1 MTLISR
7 VLGLLRDMA
16 IAQLFGAT
24 AGTDAFFVA
33 FKIPNFLRRLFAE
46 GAFSQAF
53 VPVLMEYKTKQASE
67 DVRQLVDR
75 VSGTLGVVL
84 FGVTA
89 LGIVAAP
96 VLVAV
101 FAPGFIGSE
110 DRYDLSVYMLRITFP
125 YLLFISLAAFAGAI
139 LNSYRQFGVPAFTPV
154 LLNISLILC
163 AIFLAPRLDKPITAL
178 AWGVFIGGA
187 AQLLFQLPFLLRIRL
202 LPRPKIKPQ
211 DEGVRRIVKLMLPAL
226 FGVSVSQIN
235 LMVDTLIASFL
246 VTGSV
251 TWLYYSDRLVEF
263 PLGAFGIALA
273 TVILPSLS
281 EKHAQGSVETFSH
294 TLDWAL
300 RWVIVLGAPA
310 TLGLV
315 MLAGPILTTLF
326 QYKEFSGFDVE
337 MASRSLIAYA
347 FGLLGF
353 IFIKVLAP
361 GFFARQNTRTPVRI
375 GIIAMLVNIV
385 LNLIFVVPLAHAGLA
400 LATSLAAFLNAG
412 LLYRALRAEGVYRP
426 VAGWASLLL
435 RVAIACGVMGAVLT
449 VGVGEIV
456 TWLSWGVSARLTHLA
471 LWIAVAVAAYL
482 FSLWLVGL
490 RWRDM
495 TVKTRQV

>member
-7 VLGLLRDMA
+7 VLGLLRDMV

-24 AGTDAFFVA
+24 AGSDAFFVA

-53 VPVLMEYKTKQASE
+53 VPVVTEYKTKRVHE
-67 DVRQLVDR
+67 DVCGLIDR
-75 VSGTLGVVL
+75 VSGTLGAVL
-84 FGVTA
+84 VGVTV

-96 VLVAV
+96 LLIAL
-101 FAPGFIGSE
+101 FAPGFIGQV
-110 DRYDLSVYMLRITFP
+110 DKYDLSVAMLRITFP

-139 LNSYRQFGVPAFTPV
+139 LNTYKQFGIPAFTPT
-154 LLNISLILC
+154 LLNVSLILC
-163 AIFLAPRLDKPITAL
+163 AVFLAPKLENPITAL
-178 AWGVFIGGA
+178 AWGVFIGGV
-187 AQLLFQLPFLLRIRL
+187 AQLLFQLPFLLRLRL
-202 LPRPKIKPQ
+202 MPRPKFEP
-211 DEGVRRIVKLMLPAL
+211 DDAGVRKILRLMLPAL

-281 EKHAQGSVETFSH
+281 EKHAQGSTETFSQ

-300 RWVIVLGAPA
+300 RWVIVIGAPA
-310 TLGLV
+310 SLGL
-315 MLAGPILTTLF
+315 MLLAGPMLTTLF
-326 QYKEFSGFDVE
+326 QYREFSAYDVT
-337 MASRSLIAYA
+337 MASRSLMA
-347 FGLLGF
+347 FSLGLLGF

-361 GFFARQNTRTPVRI
+361 GFFARQDTRTPVRI
-375 GIIAMLVNIV
+375 GVIAMVANIV
-385 LNLIFVVPLAHAGLA
+385 LSLLLVIPLAHAGLA
-400 LATSLAAFLNAG
+400 LSTSLSAFLNAG
-412 LLYRALRAEGVYRP
+412 LLYRALRAQGAYRP
-426 VAGWASLLL
+426 MPGWTPLLL
-435 RVAIACGVMGAVLT
+435 RVAIASGVLGAVLT
-449 VGVGEIV
+449 AGVGEIT
-456 TWLSWGVSARLTHLA
+456 TWLSWGVSARALHLA
-471 LWIAVAVAAYL
+471 LWIAVGAATYL
-482 FSLWLVGL
+482 ISLWLAGL

-495 TVKTRQV
+495 TGQAPPV

>member
-1 MTLISR
+1 
-7 VLGLLRDMA
+7 
-16 IAQLFGAT
+16 
-24 AGTDAFFVA
+24 
-33 FKIPNFLRRLFAE
+33 
-46 GAFSQAF
+46 
-53 VPVLMEYKTKQASE
+53 
-67 DVRQLVDR
+67 
-75 VSGTLGVVL
+75 
-84 FGVTA
+84 
-89 LGIVAAP
+89 
-96 VLVAV
+96 
-101 FAPGFIGSE
+101 
-110 DRYDLSVYMLRITFP
+110 
-125 YLLFISLAAFAGAI
+125 
-139 LNSYRQFGVPAFTPV
+139 
-154 LLNISLILC
+154 
-163 AIFLAPRLDKPITAL
+163 
-178 AWGVFIGGA
+178 
-187 AQLLFQLPFLLRIRL
+187 
-202 LPRPKIKPQ
+202 
-211 DEGVRRIVKLMLPAL
+211 
-226 FGVSVSQIN
+226 
-235 LMVDTLIASFL
+235 
-246 VTGSV
+246 
-251 TWLYYSDRLVEF
+251 
-263 PLGAFGIALA
+263 LA

-426 VAGWASLLL
+426 VPGWASLLL

-471 LWIAVAVAAYL
+471 LWIAVAVAAYF

-495 TVKTRQV
+495 TAKTRQV